1 MTDTP
6 HTHPLNVAVSG
17 VASPKTREEPVRFD
31 PVAFEHDRPVRP
43 HIEHIDRIQT
53 VNVDAEILASE
64 LRRAIRGEVRFDD
77 GARALYATDASNYR
91 QVPIGVVV
99 PRDANDVIATVALAR
114 KHGAPILAR
123 GGGTSLAGQCCNVA
137 VVMDF
142 SKYMHNI
149 RELNIEKKY
158 ARIEPGIV
166 LDDLRNAAEKKEL
179 TFGPDPATHTHC
191 TLGGMIGNN
200 SCGVHAL
207 MAGKTVD
214 NIEELEVLTYDGV
227 RMRVGA
233 TSDDE
238 LERIISEGGRRGEI
252 YAGLKRI
259 RDTYADLIRAKYPK
273 IPRRVSG
280 YNLDSLLPE
289 NGFNVAQA
297 LVGSECTCVVVL
309 EAKCRLVYSPPSRT
323 LVVLGYEDIFEA
335 ADDVPRLLEFKP
347 IGLEGIDDR
356 LLADMKAKGLNV
368 DKIDL
373 LPKGKGWLL
382 IEFGGETKEASD
394 GYARTL
400 IASLSSSPFKPSHRL
415 YDDKKQEKSIWAIRE
430 GGLGATA
437 FVPGQ
442 GHTWEGWEDSAVD
455 PKHLGKYL
463 RELRALLDKYGYRG
477 DLYGHFGQA
486 CVHTRNDFDLETA
499 PGIAKFRSYL
509 DEAADL
515 CIKYNG
521 SLSGEHGD
529 GQSRAE
535 LLPKMFGPELVQA
548 FSEFKSLWDPD
559 WKMNPGKVV
568 MPYHPIE
575 NLRLGADFRPWSPK
589 THFSFPHDE
598 GRIDRAAMRCVGVG
612 KCRRMDGG
620 TMCPSFMVTR
630 EEEHSTRGRA
640 RLLFEMFEGKAI
652 PASWN
657 NEAVKDSLDL
667 CLACKGCKGDCPVN
681 VDMATYK
688 AEFLSHYYARKLRPL
703 AAYSMGWI
711 YWWARAAE
719 MAPEIANAIMSLPIA
734 RALGGVAAERTMPRF
749 AKKTFVEQFLG
760 PRASRPHSKQ
770 ESNGGRDARVPSKV
784 LLWPDTFNNHFHPGT
799 ANAAA
804 EVLEAAGY
812 EVTIPRKRLC
822 CGRPLYDWGFLGMAR
837 SLLLETMEALR
848 PELEEGIPIVGLEPS
863 CVSVF
868 RDELPNLF
876 RANEDAMRL
885 SKAVKTLP
893 EFLIDEKV
901 ELPKLRGKALVQAHC
916 HHKAILH
923 FDDEEQ
929 VLKKLGLEVDHPD
942 SGCCGMA
949 GAFGFEPDK
958 YEISMRVGERVL
970 LPAVRE
976 ASRDTIII
984 ADGFSCRE
992 QIAQS
997 TGREALHVAQVMHMA
1012 MQGQATGEFP
1022 ERRYAEEPATL
1033 DVPRLMWKAA
1043 GIVGGIAILAGG
1055 VALLRRRRHRI
1066 KRTLR

>member
-1 MTDTP
+1 MTETP
-6 HTHPLNVAVSG
+6 HVHAEDLAVG
-17 VASPKTREEPVRFD
+17 AAASPKDRDERVRFD
-31 PVAFEHDRPVRP
+31 PVAFEHDRSVRTR
-43 HIEHIDRIQT
+43 IEHKDRIQAL
-53 VNVDAEILASE
+53 NIDAALLASDLE
-64 LRRAIRGEVRFDD
+64 REVRGEVRFDD

-99 PRDANDVIATVALAR
+99 PRDAHDVVATVALAR

-137 VVMDF
+137 VVLDF
-142 SKYMHNI
+142 SKYMHEIPEMNPA
-149 RELNIEKKY
+149 
-158 ARIEPGIV
+158 ARFARVQPGII
-166 LDDLRNAAEKKEL
+166 LDDLRNAAEKHKL

-214 NIEELEVLTYDGV
+214 NIEELDVLTYDGV

-233 TSDDE
+233 TSESE
-238 LERIISEGGRRGEI
+238 LESIIAGGGRRGEI

-259 RDTYADLIRAKYPK
+259 RDTYGDLIRAKYPK

-280 YNLDSLLPE
+280 YNLDALLPE

-309 EAKCRLVYSPPSRT
+309 EAKCRLVDSPPYRT
-323 LVVLGYEDIFEA
+323 LVVLGYDDIYLA
-335 ADDVPRLLEFKP
+335 ADDVPRLLEFRP

-356 LLADMKAKGLNV
+356 LVADMRAKGLNI
-368 DKIDL
+368 DKLHL
-373 LPKGKGWLL
+373 LPEGKGWLL
-382 IEFGGETKEASD
+382 VEFGGESREASD
-394 GYARTL
+394 AYARNM
-400 IASLSSSPFKPSHRL
+400 IGSLAASPFKPSHKT
-415 YDDKKQEKSIWAIRE
+415 YDDKDAKLVWAIRE
-430 GGLGATA
+430 SGLGATA
-437 FVPGQ
+437 FVPGK

-455 PKHLGKYL
+455 PKHLGAYL
-463 RELRALLDKYGYRG
+463 RELRELLNKYGYSG

-486 CVHTRNDFDLETA
+486 CVHTRNNFDLESA
-499 PGIAKFRSYL
+499 DGIAKFRAYL

-529 GQSRAE
+529 GQARAD
-535 LLPKMFGPELVQA
+535 LLPKMFGPELIQA
-548 FSEFKSLWDPD
+548 FNEFKSLWDPD

-568 MPYHPIE
+568 KPYHPTE
-575 NLRLGADFRPWSPK
+575 NLRLGADFKQWSPK
-589 THFSFPHDE
+589 THFQFPDDH
-598 GRIDRAAMRCVGVG
+598 GRLDSAVGRCVGVG
-612 KCRRMDGG
+612 KCRRLDGG

-640 RLLFEMFEGKAI
+640 RLFFEMFEGQVI
-652 PASWN
+652 PSDWN

-667 CLACKGCKGDCPVN
+667 CLACKGCKGECPVN

-688 AEFLSHYYARKLRPL
+688 AEFLSHYYEGKSRPI

-711 YWWARAAE
+711 YWWSQLASL
-719 MAPEIANAIMSLPIA
+719 APGVANFIMSLPIA
-734 RALGGVAAERTMPRF
+734 KWLGGVAPERKAPRF
-749 AKKTFVEQFLG
+749 AKSTFVEQF
-760 PRASRPHSKQ
+760 RRKAKSRTGESDLRPSGIRSK
-770 ESNGGRDARVPSKV
+770 RV

-799 ANAAA
+799 ANAAV

-812 EVTIPRKRLC
+812 DVIIPRKRLC
-822 CGRPLYDWGFLGMAR
+822 CGRPLYDWGFLDMAKK
-837 SLLLETMEALR
+837 LLAETMEALR
-848 PELEEGIPIVGLEPS
+848 PELDAGIPIVGLEPS
-863 CVSVF
+863 CISVF

-876 RANEDAMRL
+876 PGNDVAMRL

-893 EFLIDEKV
+893 EFLLQEKV
-901 ELPKLRGKALVQAHC
+901 ALPSLKGKALVQAHC
-916 HHKAILH
+916 HHKAILR
-923 FDDEEQ
+923 FDDEVQ
-929 VLKKLGLEVDHPD
+929 VLGKMGLDVDQPD

-958 YEISMRVGERVL
+958 YELSMRVGERVL

-976 ASRDTIII
+976 AARDTIIV

-992 QIAQS
+992 QIAQG
-997 TGREALHVAQVMHMA
+997 TGREAMHLAEVLHLA
-1012 MQGQATGEFP
+1012 MNQSAADPLP
-1022 ERRYAEEPATL
+1022 ERQYADDPAPL
-1033 DVPRLMWKAA
+1033 DIKKTAWSAATIAGGIALAA
-1043 GIVGGIAILAGG
+1043 GI
-1055 VALLRRRRHRI
+1055 VALLRRWR
-1066 KRTLR
+1066 KR